1 MKRVSTLAASFLFA
15 AFFAVTAFGQPA
27 PAQKIG
33 WIDTGMFAD
42 EKDGVTK
49 YVNALKTLDT
59 EMKPRVTELQGIQT
73 RIQSIAAEI
82 QKMTGNTAVPVD
94 QKALAAKQDEGQRL
108 QREGEFKKKE
118 YDAAVERR
126 SNELLGP
133 ISADISRAIQDFA
146 KARGYT
152 VILDID
158 RLGQAGA
165 ILSLDPSANVTK
177 EFITFYNMRPAA
189 AATATATKP

>member
-1 MKRVSTLAASFLFA
+1 
-15 AFFAVTAFGQPA
+15 
-27 PAQKIG
+27 
-33 WIDTGMFAD
+33 
-42 EKDGVTK
+42 
-49 YVNALKTLDT
+49 
-59 EMKPRVTELQGIQT
+59 VTELQGIQT